1 MLIITLYVHR
11 IELHV
16 LYENINLM
24 ECQLFSSLV
33 AFSCNVLLLDAVM
46 PVSTG
51 VVVACVL
58 VDILCVTVLWSQVLM
73 MTIWS
78 ARE

>member
-1 MLIITLYVHR
+1 MLINTLYVHM

-16 LYENINLM
+16 LYKNINLM
-24 ECQLFSSLV
+24 EFQLHEN
-33 AFSCNVLLLDAVM
+33 ATKPENNVLLLDAVM

-58 VDILCVTVLWSQVLM
+58 VDILCVTVLWLQVLM

-78 ARE
+78 ARV